1 MVGKNHPDG
10 VIINYVLNKYQE
22 SDSVQLDILQKDGSL
37 IQSFSNNA
45 KSDKLNPSEAKSLK
59 VKAGGNKLVW
69 DMRYPGFKTFEG
81 MIFYSSPNE
90 GPKVTPGTYQLKLT
104 VNGTSKEQE
113 FKIIKDPRLP
123 NTQSDYQE
131 QFDFLIAVRDQVS
144 KANEAIIKIRS
155 IQKDLKYLK
164 EKTKDNDAI
173 QRLVSDYETELS
185 IIENNIHM
193 TKNQSRQ
200 DPLNYGIRINNRIAF
215 LLADSQRGDFPPTQQ
230 AKQFFK
236 EITDELNVELKNLS
250 HLIDKQTEIVN
261 SKVKLED
268 IKMISSEQ

>member
-1 MVGKNHPDG
+1 
-10 VIINYVLNKYQE
+10 
-22 SDSVQLDILQKDGSL
+22 
-37 IQSFSNNA
+37 
-45 KSDKLNPSEAKSLK
+45 
-59 VKAGGNKLVW
+59 
-69 DMRYPGFKTFEG
+69 
-81 MIFYSSPNE
+81 MIFYSSPNK
-90 GPKVTPGTYQLKLT
+90 GPKATPGTYKLKLT

-113 FKIIKDPRLP
+113 FKIVKDPRLP

-173 QRLVSDYETELS
+173 QQLVSDYETELS

-215 LLADSQRGDFPPTQQ
+215 LLADSQRGDYAPTQQ

-236 EITDELNVELKNLS
+236 EITDELNVELKNLNR
-250 HLIDKQTEIVN
+250 LIDKQTEIVN
-261 SKVKLED
+261 SKVTQED